1 MPDRAEFTIAS
12 RKSPLA
18 VRQSEMVRE
27 MILKAVP
34 DAGDIPILTYVT
46 EGDRRLSGSLAEIG
60 GKGLFTKE
68 VEQALLDGVARIAV
82 HSMKDMPAEMPDG
95 LMVAAIP
102 VRDDARDAF
111 ISPIA
116 ASPWD
121 MPKGAVVGTSSVRR
135 AAQLLHRRPD
145 LEIVPMRGNVGTRLG
160 KLADGQAQATFL
172 AEAGLER
179 LDRKDVER
187 TVLDPEEML
196 PAVSQG
202 VLCVQ
207 CRADDEEAARLLEK
221 IECRQTSL
229 ASAAE
234 RAFLTRLDGS
244 CRTPI
249 AGLATLSGSEMRFRA
264 QLLTLDGREEAY
276 HDETVRLTGDTY
288 RARIAEAMA
297 QGLRIAE
304 ELYEAA
310 SPAIRQLIRQASH

>member
-34 DAGDIPILTYVT
+34 DAGEIPIRTYVT

-68 VEQALLDGVARIAV
+68 VEQALLDGVARIGV

-95 LMVAAIP
+95 LMVAAVP
-102 VRDDARDAF
+102 VRNDARDAF

-116 ASPWD
+116 SSPWE
-121 MPKGAVVGTSSVRR
+121 MPKGGVVGTSSVRR

-145 LEIVPMRGNVGTRLG
+145 LQIVPMRGNVGTRLG

-179 LDRKDVER
+179 LDRNDVER
-187 TVLDPEEML
+187 TVLEPEEML

-249 AGLATLSGSEMRFRA
+249 AGLATMNGSEMRFRA
-264 QLLTLDGREEAY
+264 QLLTLDGREEVY
-276 HDETVRLTGDTY
+276 HDETVRLTGDSY

-304 ELYEAA
+304 EIYEAA